1 VFLLSTLEHTSFL
14 ELRLYENGIDFIN
27 KSMESFVLAS
37 TRNKPIEYKYAIL
50 LLATGSELI
59 LKSILEDVHPLFIK
73 DNLDNSTDITVKAE
87 NLVNRI
93 NKVYAPLDNNL
104 MGFQFLVHFVQ

>member
-1 VFLLSTLEHTSFL
+1 MGVFYLKSTEQKSFL

-37 TRNKPIEYKYAIL
+37 ERNKPIEYKYAIL

-59 LKSILEDVHPLFIK
+59 LKSMLEDIHPLFIK
-73 DNLDNSTDITVKAE
+73 DNLDSSTDITVKAE
-87 NLVNRI
+87 NLVSRI
-93 NKVYAPLDNNL
+93 NRVY
-104 MGFQFLVHFVQ
+104 